1 MLWYAASMNTFERSL
16 ASVLLREL
24 EKQQPVFQV
33 LTGPRQVG
41 KTTIAHQVMD
51 KLPLISLYASADS
64 PLPPGP
70 EWIETQWR
78 RAEVEADRSRGPVLL
93 VLDEVQK
100 VRGWSESLKSIWD
113 VARRSPRDIRLLV
126 LGSSALLIQEGLSES
141 LAGRFFLHRCSH
153 WTFQE
158 CADAFGWDLRR
169 WLYFGG
175 YPGAAVFSGDEQKWK
190 RYVTDSL
197 IETVLARDVLQ
208 LQKITKPT
216 LLRHLFALAA
226 TFPAQILSYNKML
239 GQLQDAGNTTT
250 LAHYLKLLETAF
262 LVSGL
267 ELFSRGSVRK
277 RGSSPKLLLWNNAL
291 VNALSNRSFDESS
304 ADAAWWG
311 RLVENAVGAHLVND
325 LSPADYAITYW
336 RHGNNEVDF
345 VIARGTQI
353 FATEV
358 KSGRSGKT
366 SGLEAFRSRYPD
378 ARLIVVGGNGIP
390 LQDFFTTP
398 AGSWLK

>member
-1 MLWYAASMNTFERSL
+1 MNNFERSL
-16 ASVLLREL
+16 VPLLVREF
-24 EKQQPVFQV
+24 EKKQHVFQV

-51 KLPLISLYASADS
+51 KLPFPFVYASADS
-64 PLPPGP
+64 PLPPGA

-78 RAEVEADRSRGPVLL
+78 RAEVEADRSRGPVFL

-113 VARRSPRDIRLLV
+113 AARRSPRDIRLLV
-126 LGSSALLIQEGLSES
+126 LGSSALLIREGLSES

-158 CADAFGWDLRR
+158 CVDAFGWDLPR

-175 YPGAAVFSGDEQKWK
+175 YPGAAAFSDDEQKWK

-239 GQLQDAGNTTT
+239 GQLHDAGNTTT
-250 LAHYLKLLETAF
+250 LAHYLRLLETAF

-291 VNALSNRSFDESS
+291 VTALSNRSFNESNS
-304 ADAAWWG
+304 DAIWWG
-311 RLVENAVGAHLVND
+311 RLVENAVGGHLVNN
-325 LSPADYAITYW
+325 LYPANYSITYW
-336 RHGNNEVDF
+336 RHGDNEVDF
-345 VIARGTQI
+345 VIARGTELCAI
-353 FATEV
+353 EV
-358 KSGRSGKT
+358 KSGRSGKV
-366 SGLEAFRSRYPD
+366 SGLEAFRARYPD

-390 LQDFFTTP
+390 LHDFFSTP
-398 AGSWLK
+398 AEAWL

>member
-1 MLWYAASMNTFERSL
+1 MNTFERSL
-16 ASVLLREL
+16 APLLVSEL
-24 EKQQPVFQV
+24 EKKQSVFQV
-33 LTGPRQVG
+33 LIGPRQVG
-41 KTTIAHQVMD
+41 KTTIARQVMD
-51 KLPLISLYASADS
+51 KLPFPFIYASADN

-78 RAEVEADRSRGPVLL
+78 RAEVEADRSGGVVLL

-100 VRGWSESLKSIWD
+100 VHGWSEVLKSRWD
-113 VARRSPRDIRLLV
+113 ASIHTARDIRLLV
-126 LGSSALLIQEGLSES
+126 LGSSALLIQAGLSES

-158 CADAFGWDLRR
+158 CVDAFGWDLPH

-175 YPGAAVFSGDEQKWK
+175 YPGAAVFCNDESKWK

-239 GQLQDAGNTTT
+239 GQLQDVGNTTT
-250 LAHYLKLLETAF
+250 IAHYLRMLETAF

-267 ELFSRGSVRK
+267 ELFSRGSARK
-277 RGSSPKLLLWNNAL
+277 RGSSPKLLIWNNAL
-291 VNALSNRSFDESS
+291 VNALSNRSFDESI
-304 ADAAWWG
+304 ADASWWG
-311 RLVENAVGAHLVND
+311 RLVENAVGGYLLNM
-325 LSPADYAITYW
+325 LSSADYTITYW
-336 RHGNNEVDF
+336 RDKDREVDF
-345 VIARGTQI
+345 VITRG
-353 FATEV
+353 AKLWAVEV
-358 KSGRSGKT
+358 KSGRGGKT
-366 SGLEAFRSRYPD
+366 PGLESFRARYQD
-378 ARLIVVGGNGIP
+378 ARILVVGDQGVP
-390 LQDFFTTP
+390 LQEFFSTP
-398 AGSWLK
+398 AELWLGG

>member
-1 MLWYAASMNTFERSL
+1 MNTFERSL
-16 ASVLLREL
+16 VPLLIREL
-24 EKQQPVFQV
+24 EKRQPVFQV

-51 KLPLISLYASADS
+51 KLPLISIYASADS
-64 PLPPGP
+64 PLPPGT

-113 VARRSPRDIRLLV
+113 AARRSPRDIRLLV

-141 LAGRFFLHRCSH
+141 LAGRFFLHRCIH
-153 WTFQE
+153 WTFKE
-158 CADAFGWDLRR
+158 CADVFGWDLNR

-175 YPGAAVFSGDEQKWK
+175 YPGAAVLSGDEQKWK

-208 LQKITKPT
+208 LQKITKPA

-239 GQLQDAGNTTT
+239 GQLHDAGNTTT
-250 LAHYLKLLETAF
+250 LAHYLRLLETAF
-262 LVSGL
+262 LISGL
-267 ELFSRGSVRK
+267 ELFSRGSIRK

-291 VNALSNRSFDESS
+291 VTALSNRSFDESNS
-304 ADAAWWG
+304 DAIWWG
-311 RLVENAVGAHLVND
+311 RLVENAVGAHLVNN
-325 LSPADYAITYW
+325 LYQVDYSITYW

-345 VIARGTQI
+345 VIARGTELCAI
-353 FATEV
+353 EV
-358 KSGRSGKT
+358 KSGRSGKV
-366 SGLEAFRSRYPD
+366 SGLEAFRARYPE
-378 ARLIVVGGNGIP
+378 ARLIAVGGNGIP
-390 LQDFFTTP
+390 LHDFFSTP
-398 AGSWLK
+398 AEAWL

>member
-1 MLWYAASMNTFERSL
+1 MNTFERSL
-16 ASVLLREL
+16 VPLLVSEL
-24 EKQQPVFQV
+24 EKKQSVFQV
-33 LTGPRQVG
+33 LIGPRQVG

-51 KLPLISLYASADS
+51 KLPFPFIYASADN

-78 RAEVEADRSRGPVLL
+78 RAEVEADRAGGVVLL

-100 VRGWSESLKSIWD
+100 VHGWSEVLKSRWD
-113 VARRSPRDIRLLV
+113 ATIQAARDIRLLV
-126 LGSSALLIQEGLSES
+126 LGSSALLIQAGLSES

-158 CADAFGWDLRR
+158 CVDAFGWDLPQ

-175 YPGAAVFSGDEQKWK
+175 YPGAAVFCNDESKWK

-226 TFPAQILSYNKML
+226 MFPAQILSYNKML
-239 GQLQDAGNTTT
+239 GQLQDVGNTTT
-250 LAHYLKLLETAF
+250 IAHYLRMLETAF

-267 ELFSRGSVRK
+267 ELFSRGSARK

-291 VNALSNRSFDESS
+291 VNALSNRSFDESI
-304 ADAAWWG
+304 ADATWWG
-311 RLVENAVGAHLVND
+311 RLVENAVGGYLLNM
-325 LSPADYAITYW
+325 LSSADYTITYW
-336 RHGNNEVDF
+336 RYKDREVDF
-345 VIARGTQI
+345 VITRG
-353 FATEV
+353 AKLWAVEV
-358 KSGRSGKT
+358 KSGRGGKT
-366 SGLEAFRSRYPD
+366 PGLESFRARYQD
-378 ARLIVVGGNGIP
+378 ARILVVGDQGIP
-390 LQDFFTTP
+390 LQEFFGTP
-398 AGSWLK
+398 AEVWLGG